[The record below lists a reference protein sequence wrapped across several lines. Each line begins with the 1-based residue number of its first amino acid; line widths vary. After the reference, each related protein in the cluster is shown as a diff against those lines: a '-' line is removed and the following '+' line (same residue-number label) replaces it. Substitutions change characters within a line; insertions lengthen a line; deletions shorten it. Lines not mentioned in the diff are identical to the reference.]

1 MFSTLALCLSLHT
14 SGPVATLAQLS
25 ATNASQDA
33 VTLASGKPGTTK
45 PKTGGG
51 GGKADPKKKPK
62 IQTPPGITRPG
73 FGGGGPI

>member
-25 ATNASQDA
+25 ALHASQDT
-33 VTLASGKPGTTK
+33 VTLAAGKPGTTK

-51 GGKADPKKKPK
+51 GGKADPKQKPK
-62 IQTPPGITRPG
+62 VRVPPGTTRPG
-73 FGGGGPI
+73 FGGGPI